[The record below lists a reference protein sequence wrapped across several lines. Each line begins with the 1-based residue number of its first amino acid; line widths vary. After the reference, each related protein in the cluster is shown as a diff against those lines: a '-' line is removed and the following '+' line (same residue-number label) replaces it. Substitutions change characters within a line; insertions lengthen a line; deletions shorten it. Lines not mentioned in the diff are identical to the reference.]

1 MGGLRFR
8 RWRCA
13 RRGAP
18 DARLRAL
25 WSAALPAVRAPLS
38 TLSFLVCDAEMS
50 SLDPER
56 GELLSLGWVRIE
68 GTEIQVASARHCLL
82 RNRRSVGQ
90 SATVHGLRDCELE
103 RGASA
108 EQALGALLR
117 AARGGVLVFHHAAL
131 DLAFLNRA
139 CARAFGAPLLMP
151 VVDTLVL
158 EQRLMQRRDRSIAPG
173 ALRLSACRARYC
185 LPVHRAHNAL
195 ADALATAELFLAH
208 CAARGGRLRLRDLL

>member
-1 MGGLRFR
+1 MGRLRFG
-8 RWRCA
+8 RWRRS

-25 WSAALPAVRAPLS
+25 WSAALPGIREPLS
-38 TLSFLVCDAEMS
+38 TLSFLVCDAELS

-68 GTEIQVASARHCLL
+68 GGEIQLASARHCLL

-90 SATVHGLRDCELE
+90 SATVHRLRDCELA

-108 EQALGALLR
+108 EEALGALFL
-117 AARGGVLVFHHAAL
+117 AARGAVLVFHHAAL

-139 CARAFGAPLLMP
+139 CERAFGAPLLMP
-151 VVDTLVL
+151 VVDTMAL
-158 EQRLMQRRDRSIAPG
+158 EQRLMQRRARSIGPG
-173 ALRLSACRARYC
+173 ALRLSACRGRYR

-195 ADALATAELFLAH
+195 TDALATAELFLAH
-208 CAARGGRLRLRDLL
+208 CAARGGRLRLRDVL